1 MLYQNFVVHLQCSKE
16 MGMSTTKI
24 NIDNSGKIK
33 SKRCSYD
40 GIDFRSKAE
49 RDCYI
54 ALRKAKYKPD
64 YERETITM
72 IESFTPNGV
81 IYNKSSKSSKSRGL
95 KQINKVR
102 AMKYTP
108 DFTLMKND
116 TKVYIEVKG
125 FPNDAY
131 PLRIKCFY
139 DWLNKQDF
147 KWLFLEVGEKDFDE
161 MIAIIDA
168 VE

>member
-1 MLYQNFVVHLQCSKE
+1 MLN
-16 MGMSTTKI
+16 
-24 NIDNSGKIK
+24 NDGKIK
-33 SKRCSYD
+33 SRRCSYD
-40 GIDFRSKAE
+40 GIDFRSAAE

-72 IESFTPNGV
+72 IPAFTPNGV
-81 IYNKSSKSSKSRGL
+81 IYNKSSKRSNGKGL
-95 KQINKVR
+95 KQVNQIRK
-102 AMKYTP
+102 MSYTP

-147 KWLFLEVGEKDFDE
+147 KWLFLEVGDKDFDE
-161 MIAIIDA
+161 MIAIIDSI
-168 VE
+168 E